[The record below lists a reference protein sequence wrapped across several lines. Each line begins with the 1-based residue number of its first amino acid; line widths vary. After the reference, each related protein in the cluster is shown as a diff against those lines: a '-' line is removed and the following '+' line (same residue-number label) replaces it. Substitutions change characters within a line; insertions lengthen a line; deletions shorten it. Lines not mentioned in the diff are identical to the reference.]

1 MDPTKPPETPPSAAK
16 TFTEEIKVKGE
27 NLLKKI
33 REIIHE
39 GNVRRIAIR
48 NTDGQTLL
56 EIPLA
61 IGLVGAFFAPVWAA
75 VGAMAAMA
83 TGFSLIVERPA
94 PPPEPPP
101 SDDKPPAA

>member
-1 MDPTKPPETPPSAAK
+1 MDPTNPPPETPAPKS
-16 TFTEEIKVKGE
+16 FTEEIKVKGE

-56 EIPLA
+56 EIPLT

-83 TGFSLIVERPA
+83 TGFSLIVERPT
-94 PPPEPPP
+94 PPPEPPS

>member
-1 MDPTKPPETPPSAAK
+1 MDPTKPPETPSAAK
-16 TFTEEIKVKGE
+16 SFTEEIKVKGE

-56 EIPLA
+56 EIPLT

-83 TGFSLIVERPA
+83 TGFSLIVERP
-94 PPPEPPP
+94 EPPP
-101 SDDKPPAA
+101 TPPPSSDDKPPAT